1 MEKGKEN
8 QSMEVER
15 KMFDIMCSYQKWSL
29 NIDFALLHCNG
40 TTEEWQSTHKHTQTT
55 KHTFHIHREEQ
66 GLSLPF

>member
-40 TTEEWQSTHKHTQTT
+40 TTEE
-55 KHTFHIHREEQ
+55 
-66 GLSLPF
+66 